1 MLRRIETLVAALSA
15 ALVAQICVTPA
26 RAQATAEW
34 RAWNEPIKPFRV
46 IDNIYYVGATEV
58 SSFLITSELGDI
70 LLDGGFAE
78 TAPQILANIKTLGFD
93 PRDVKIII
101 NSHAH
106 FDHAAGL
113 AALKRATGAKL
124 LLSKPDSALAARGGL
139 GDFQWGDTATFEPV
153 TADRTVRDGET
164 IKLGA
169 TSIVAHITPG
179 HTRGCT
185 TWTMTVDDGGAKRD
199 VMFVCSFSAPGY
211 QLVRNEKYPE
221 IREDYASSF
230 ATARALPCDVLLGP
244 HGSIFHMKEKI
255 VKLGTSPNPF
265 VDPAECKAYIDAAEK
280 AFDAKVLEQR
290 HAPLLL
296 KHPPT

>member
-1 MLRRIETLVAALSA
+1 MLRRIESIIAALCA
-15 ALVAQICVTPA
+15 AVVAQISVSPA

-34 RAWNEPIKPFRV
+34 RAWNEPIKPFHV

-58 SSFLITSELGDI
+58 SSFLITSDLGDI

-93 PRDVKIII
+93 PHDVKIII

-113 AALKRATGAKL
+113 ATLVHATGAKL
-124 LLSKPDSALAARGGL
+124 LLSKPDSALVARGGR
-139 GDFQWGDTATFEPV
+139 GDFQWGDSATFEPV
-153 TADRTVRDGET
+153 VADRTVRDGET

-185 TWTMTVDDGGAKRD
+185 TWTMTVNDGGVKRD

-211 QLVRNEKYPE
+211 QVVRNKKYPE
-221 IREDYASSF
+221 IRDDYESSF
-230 ATARALPCDVLLGP
+230 AKARALPCDVLLGP

-255 VKLGTSPNPF
+255 AKLGSTPNPF
-265 VDPAECKAYIDAAEK
+265 VDPAECKAYIDAAEQ

-290 HAPLLL
+290 HAPLVL